1 MLGQSTCHHQARE
14 NRRVGFRVLALI
26 ILLFVAPS
34 PCAAQARTLW
44 HNPGAVEHTSFAHAA
59 GRYNAPRPPFHFV
72 EEKLSGNTPK
82 IIVRD
87 GAGVEWRVKWGLE
100 VHAENFATRLVGA
113 LGYYVDPTWFVA
125 RGKIIGAHSLG
136 RAARFVGPGGSFSNA
151 SFERR
156 DPNLRSLPGSWA
168 WNHNLFIGTNQLN
181 GLKVVIMLLAN
192 WDNKDGRDAA
202 LGSNTAI
209 AARRVSGRQELV
221 YSVSDWGQALGG
233 WGPGLTPQTWSC
245 DRFTAQTASFVQGR
259 EGIHVRFNFIGQ
271 HTEDFKNDITI
282 ADVRWLMR
290 YLGRITDGQLRSGLK
305 ASGATAAEVTCFA
318 AQLRKR
324 ITRLRTI
331 VGKER

>member
-1 MLGQSTCHHQARE
+1 MA
-14 NRRVGFRVLALI
+14 LAVS
-26 ILLFVAPS
+26 LLVVAS
-34 PCAAQARTLW
+34 PCAAQERTLW
-44 HNPGAVEHTSFAHAA
+44 HNPGAIERTSLAHAA
-59 GRYNAPRPPFHFV
+59 GRSNAPRPPFHFV
-72 EEKLSGNTPK
+72 EERLSGNTPK

-100 VHAENFATRLVGA
+100 VHAESFATRLVGA

-125 RGKIIGAHSLG
+125 RGKIAGARSLR
-136 RAARFVGPGGSFSNA
+136 RAARFVGPDGSFSNA

-168 WNHNLFIGTNQLN
+168 WNHNLFSGTNQLN
-181 GLKVVIMLLAN
+181 GLKVVVMLLAN

-209 AARRVSGRQELV
+209 ATRRTNGRRQQLV

-259 EGIHVRFNFIGQ
+259 EGIHVRFNFTGQ
-271 HTEDFKNDITI
+271 HTDDFKNDITV
-282 ADVRWLMR
+282 ANVRWLMG

-305 ASGATAAEVTCFA
+305 ASGAAPADVTCFA
-318 AQLRKR
+318 TQLRKR